1 MKDIMHPV
9 FKALGGRGGLRKFSR
24 MDHMEPPFGG
34 RSGGMGGGFGGGPGG
49 GHGGR
54 RERVLEPGDLKLL
67 ALHFLAQQPRHG
79 YEIIKALSE
88 LVGGDYSPSPGVIYP
103 TLSLLE
109 DMGYATVTVVEG
121 GRKSYSITAEGQ
133 THLDEN
139 KASVE
144 RILGRLSTV
153 KQHFKARRLPEIARA
168 MENLKTA
175 LRLRFEEGTPDPEVV
190 RKLAEV
196 IDRAASEIQKA

>member
-1 MKDIMHPV
+1 MKDIMHPA
-9 FKALGGRGGLRKFSR
+9 FKALGGRGGPRKFSR
-24 MDHMEPPFGG
+24 MDNMEPPFGG
-34 RSGGMGGGFGGGPGG
+34 RAGGMGGGFAG

-54 RERVLEPGDLKLL
+54 RERVLEPGDLKVL

-109 DMGYATVTVVEG
+109 DMGYATVNVVEG

-133 THLDEN
+133 AHLDEN
-139 KASVE
+139 KEVLD
-144 RILGRLSTV
+144 RILARLSQV
-153 KQHFKARRLPEIARA
+153 KQHMKARRLPEIARA

-175 LRLRFEEGTPDPEVV
+175 LRLRFEEGTPDPDVV